1 MSREVTK
8 RPLYHRGMPL
18 IRCPKCERAY
28 DVPGAVAVR
37 LPGSIAPCVCGEW
50 LSGSKAAILAR
61 TLDAEQ
67 IREIDMTP
75 WLVEKPEANR
85 ENGREIGSAPPA
97 GPRSIRVVARTP
109 TTTVD
114 RVFTIHE
121 HPLWIGRAGCH
132 VDLPDAELS
141 IRHCAIEVSGATL
154 VVRDGHSHLG
164 TFLDGREIDEAVIG
178 DGVHLLRAGS
188 ALISIEPTTDAG
200 PLVEPIALDVALQ
213 EESLLAARLQ
223 RGRTTQAAATR
234 VVLICVD
241 GALAGQEFEIPD
253 SGLVVG
259 REGHVRVPDEF
270 LSRRHFEITRD
281 ADGAVRVRDLDSRNG
296 TFLNTLP
303 ARNTKVHAGDEIRA
317 GVNRFRIE
325 QRA

>member
-1 MSREVTK
+1 
-8 RPLYHRGMPL
+8 MPL

-28 DVPGAVAVR
+28 DVPGAIAVR

-61 TLDAEQ
+61 AIDADQ
-67 IREIDMTP
+67 IREVEMAP
-75 WLVEKPEANR
+75 YLVEQADARAEA
-85 ENGREIGSAPPA
+85 APAIETVPPSR
-97 GPRSIRVVARTP
+97 PRSIRIVARTP
-109 TTTVD
+109 STTID
-114 RVFTIHE
+114 RVYTIHE

-141 IRHCAIEVSGATL
+141 IRHCSIEVSGDSL

-178 DGVHLLRAGS
+178 DGVHLLRAGA
-188 ALISIEPTTDAG
+188 ALISVEPTADVG

-223 RGRTTQAAATR
+223 SGRTTQVAATR

-270 LSRRHFEITRD
+270 LSRRHFEIVREPQ
-281 ADGAVRVRDLDSRNG
+281 GAVRVRDLGSRNG

-303 ARNTKVHAGDEIRA
+303 ARNTRVHAGDEIRA